1 MATRLVPD
9 PAERDAWAARTAADA
24 GALVQARAADLFVG
38 PAGNVLV
45 FFTDLFGMRELYNRP
60 GVISPD
66 NWSLRVPVDYARI
79 YRERLGNNQAINLPL
94 ALATALRARGL
105 DAVRPDLVQ
114 QLDQLAG
121 RSAAE
126 AAG

>member
-1 MATRLVPD
+1 MQALAYSRL
-9 PAERDAWAARTAADA
+9 T
-24 GALVQARAADLFVG
+24 
-38 PAGNVLV
+38 
-45 FFTDLFGMRELYNRP
+45 
-60 GVISPD
+60 
-66 NWSLRVPVDYARI
+66 
-79 YRERLGNNQAINLPL
+79 
-94 ALATALRARGL
+94 LATALRARGL